1 MDKTI
6 FEKLDI
12 LENNNRVEKFSFYT
26 NFVLAKDIHKI
37 LSYQKIHKLE
47 ISVYG
52 LNKDDFEL
60 VTTKDEK
67 QFNKFLENLK
77 ELRDIILNKNIFNG
91 ELHFSIRTKVNQE
104 ILKSNQSTKLDL
116 MLKQEGEVVEI
127 LNSLKEFS
135 RISVATVTDTWL
147 GVVKQEDVEPLGLVV
162 EEAPPMLGPCVL
174 IFGSIQARYDG
185 SVHACTRSVQNKLQI
200 GNINDQP
207 LKEILSLKNPRY
219 KSLIESHLNNDFPKA
234 CRECAHYRSVYRNYK
249 SGAGTYNKRTTLE
262 ESMNFL
268 SK

>member
-1 MDKTI
+1 
-6 FEKLDI
+6 
-12 LENNNRVEKFSFYT
+12 
-26 NFVLAKDIHKI
+26 
-37 LSYQKIHKLE
+37 
-47 ISVYG
+47 
-52 LNKDDFEL
+52 
-60 VTTKDEK
+60 
-67 QFNKFLENLK
+67 
-77 ELRDIILNKNIFNG
+77 
-91 ELHFSIRTKVNQE
+91 
-104 ILKSNQSTKLDL
+104 

-207 LKEILSLKNPRY
+207 LKEILSLKNPKY

-234 CRECAHYRSVYRNYK
+234 CRECFNIEVFIEIIK
-249 SGAGTYNKRTTLE
+249 GAGTYNKRTTLE